1 MRRSAHG
8 RFAVGEPVVDVLGVG
23 ARVGELLEALGAH
36 EGLLPAV
43 EPAVLR
49 EVVFMFESLVAL
61 TTLVGTQ
68 I

>member
-1 MRRSAHG
+1 M
-8 RFAVGEPVVDVLGVG
+8 VDVLGVG